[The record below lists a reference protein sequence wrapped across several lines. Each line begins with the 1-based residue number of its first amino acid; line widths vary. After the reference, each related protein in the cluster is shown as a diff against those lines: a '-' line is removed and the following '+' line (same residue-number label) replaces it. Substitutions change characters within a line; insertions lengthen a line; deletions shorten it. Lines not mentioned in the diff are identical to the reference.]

1 MAAGGLPPDR
11 PTGTL
16 ILDVPTAGRIS
27 LPTHYSLPPDP
38 EITDSHV
45 RISPPRRPTANRQA
59 GIGRPPRCEWESE
72 SGEAEI
78 RTVTG
83 LELSG
88 AFLER
93 PGAQTQGLE
102 IGPDMSRRDFLF
114 VATEHDRPVELRLI
128 RVVPDFVAA
137 ACAFVNQPQALK
149 EPAKQRG
156 LDLFQGTAP
165 TTSRLPA
172 GF

>member
-1 MAAGGLPPDR
+1 MCESHRQDGRRLSVKPGSDDR
-11 PTGTL
+11 Q
-16 ILDVPTAGRIS
+16 S
-27 LPTHYSLPPDP
+27 
-38 EITDSHV
+38 
-45 RISPPRRPTANRQA
+45 ANGKVEVAKR
-59 GIGRPPRCEWESE
+59 E
-72 SGEAEI
+72 SGL
-78 RTVTG
+78 VDG
-83 LELSG
+83 LELPG
-88 AFLER
+88 AFLEL

-102 IGPDMSRRDFLF
+102 IGPDVGRRDFFL
-114 VATEHDRPVELRLI
+114 VATEHHRPVKLRLI

-137 ACAFVNQPQALK
+137 ACPFVNQTQALK